1 LPSKE
6 TLKVTGMTCA
16 SCSARL
22 EKVLGKLKGVESCAV
37 NLATERA
44 SVVFDPIK
52 IGIGAIKQKIEM
64 AGFGWTEIKNDDG
77 ERDGSRKIASWLK
90 WPFAK
95 CIIAAVFATPL
106 VYLAMAHM
114 DGLGFSLPLP
124 TWLHPHHGPIAFAL
138 VQLGL
143 TVPVIAVGSR
153 FYSNGFRAAWRLA
166 PNMDSLIAIGTS
178 AAFLYSLY
186 AAIQIIRGRHDF
198 VEQLYYETA
207 AEIITL
213 VLFGRAL
220 EATSKGKTGEAVK
233 KLMGLSPKTAT
244 TIREGREIEL
254 PIEDVQTGDTIA
266 VRPGA
271 KIPVDGIVLEG
282 SAAIDESMLT
292 GESVPVEKSKGDC
305 VYAATI
311 NTNGFVTFRATKVGA
326 DTALA
331 QIIKLVEDAQI
342 GKAPI
347 AKMADIVAGFFVPIV
362 LLLALG
368 SFIGWLAFSK
378 DFAFAL
384 AIFIAVLVVACPCA
398 LGIATPT
405 AIIVG
410 TGKGAEN
417 GILIKGGEVLE
428 TARNTQVALLDKTG
442 TITEGR
448 PEVTD
453 VATPPEVDGHWLLR
467 VAAAAERGSEHPL
480 GKAIL
485 KRAESEQLELPAES
499 DFEAIAGMGVRCRIE
514 SRDVLVGNIKLMNA
528 HSVAIGPLESVA
540 ARFASEGKTPMYV
553 AANNKIAGIVAVA
566 DVVKKSSHD
575 AIKKLIG
582 MGIEVAM
589 ITGDDSRAADAIA
602 RQVGIKKVIAEA
614 TPAEKAKEVKALQS
628 QGKIVAFVGDGINDA
643 PALAQA
649 DVGIAIGGGTDVAME
664 SADIVLMHSDLADVA
679 RAINLSKATIRN
691 IKQNLFWAFGYNFA
705 GLPIAA
711 GILHIFGGPLLS
723 PVIAAAAM
731 SLSCASIM
739 ANGLSLRRVKLNLE

>member
-1 LPSKE
+1 
-6 TLKVTGMTCA
+6 MTCA

-22 EKVLGKLKGVESCAV
+22 EKALGKLEGVESCAV

-44 SVVFDPIK
+44 SVVFDPLK
-52 IGIGAIKQKIEM
+52 VGIETIKQKIEM
-64 AGFGWTEIKNDDG
+64 AGFGWAEIIKADG
-77 ERDGSRKIASWLK
+77 EREVSRKATSWLK

-95 CIIAAVFATPL
+95 CIVAAAFSAPL

-124 TWLHPHHGPIAFAL
+124 MWLHPHHGPITFAL

-143 TVPVIAVGSR
+143 TVPVVAVGHR
-153 FYSNGFRAAWRLA
+153 FYSNGLRAACRLS

-186 AAIQIIRGRHDF
+186 ATIQIICGRHDF
-198 VEQLYYETA
+198 VEQLYFETA

-244 TIREGREIEL
+244 AIRDGREIEL
-254 PIEDVQTGDTIA
+254 PIEKVQTGDTIA

-271 KIPVDGIVLEG
+271 KMSVDGIILEG

-292 GESVPVEKSKGDC
+292 GESVPTEKGKGDC

-331 QIIKLVEDAQI
+331 QIIKLVEDAQT

-362 LLLALG
+362 LLLAFG
-368 SFIGWLAFSK
+368 SFIGWFAFSK

-417 GILIKGGEVLE
+417 GILIKGGEALE
-428 TARNTQVALLDKTG
+428 IARKTQVALLDKTG

-453 VATPPEVDGHWLLR
+453 IATLPEADGRWLLQM
-467 VAAAAERGSEHPL
+467 AAAAEKGSEHPL

-485 KRAESEQLELPAES
+485 KRAEAEQLDLPVES

-514 SRDVLVGNIKLMNA
+514 GRDVFVGNIKLMNA
-528 HSVAIGPLESVA
+528 HCVTIGPLEAVA

-553 AANNKIAGIVAVA
+553 AADNKITGIVAVA
-566 DVVKKSSHD
+566 DVVKQSSHD

-589 ITGDDSRAADAIA
+589 ITGDDSRAAEAIA
-602 RQVGIKKVIAEA
+602 RQVGIKKVMAEA
-614 TPAEKAKEVKALQS
+614 TPIEKAKEVKTLQS

-711 GILHIFGGPLLS
+711 GLLHIFGGPLLS

-739 ANGLSLRRVKLNLE
+739 ANGLRLRRVKLNLD

>member
-1 LPSKE
+1 MPSRE

-16 SCSARL
+16 SCSAKL
-22 EKVLGKLKGVESCAV
+22 EKALGKLEGVENCYV

-44 SVVFDPIK
+44 SVVFDPLT
-52 IGIGAIKQKIEM
+52 IGMGAIKQKIEM
-64 AGFGWTEIKNDDG
+64 AGFGWAEIKNVGDEKTSNG
-77 ERDGSRKIASWLK
+77 KIASWLK

-95 CIIAAVFATPL
+95 CIVAAFFSVPL
-106 VYLAMAHM
+106 VYMAMAHM
-114 DGLGFSLPLP
+114 DGLSFSLPLP
-124 TWLHPHHGPIAFAL
+124 TWLHPHHGPITFAL
-138 VQLGL
+138 MQLGL
-143 TVPVIAVGSR
+143 TAPVIAIGHR
-153 FYSNGFRAAWRLA
+153 FYSNGFRAVWHLS

-186 AAIQIIRGRHDF
+186 ATIQIIRGSHDF
-198 VEQLYYETA
+198 VEQLYFETA
-207 AEIITL
+207 AEIVTL

-244 TIREGREIEL
+244 AIREGCEIEL
-254 PIEDVQTGDTIA
+254 PIEDVQTEDTIA
-266 VRPGA
+266 VRPGS
-271 KIPVDGIVLEG
+271 KMPVDGIILEG
-282 SAAIDESMLT
+282 NAAIDESMLT
-292 GESVPVEKSKGDC
+292 GESVPVEKGKGDC

-311 NTNGFVTFRATKVGA
+311 NTNGFITFKATKVGA

-331 QIIKLVEDAQI
+331 QIIKLVEDAQT

-362 LLLALG
+362 LFLALG
-368 SFIGWLAFSK
+368 SFIGWLAFYK

-417 GILIKGGEVLE
+417 GILIKGGEALE
-428 TARNTQVALLDKTG
+428 TARKTQIVLLDKTG
-442 TITEGR
+442 TITAGR

-453 VATPPEVDGHWLLR
+453 IVTSPGIDRRWLLQM
-467 VAAAAERGSEHPL
+467 AAAAEKGSEHPL

-485 KRAESEQLELPAES
+485 KKAETEQLNLPAES

-514 SRDVLVGNIKLMNA
+514 GRNVSVGNIKLMNA
-528 HSVAIGPLESVA
+528 HGIAIGPLEADA
-540 ARFASEGKTPMYV
+540 ARFACEGKTPMYV
-553 AANNKIAGIVAVA
+553 AADNKIAGIVAVA
-566 DVVKKSSHD
+566 DVVKNSSHD
-575 AIKKLIG
+575 AIKRLIS

-589 ITGDDSRAADAIA
+589 ITGDDSRAAEAIA
-602 RQVGIKKVIAEA
+602 GQVGIKNVLAEA
-614 TPAEKAKEVKALQS
+614 TPIQKAKEVKVLQS

-664 SADIVLMHSDLADVA
+664 SADIVLMHNDLADVA
-679 RAINLSKATIRN
+679 RAINLSKITIRN

-711 GILHIFGGPLLS
+711 GLLHIFGGPLLS

-739 ANGLSLRRVKLNLE
+739 ANGLRLRRVKLNLD